1 MPLYEMACR
10 HRICHRLP
18 WGSRART
25 SAQSPAVGSVSR
37 MLLEGVIEHYGVTS
51 YAHQAEHES
60 SEQPALWKSLSACD
74 SEQQYCLTAIKLA

>member
-1 MPLYEMACR
+1 MWFYYR
-10 HRICHRLP
+10 VRRLRSWP
-18 WGSRART
+18 MRPVTKQKCTKS
-25 SAQSPAVGSVSR
+25 S
-37 MLLEGVIEHYGVTS
+37 LEGVIEHYGVTS